1 MSDDK
6 NENRSYEPEN
16 EQEDKKQTDELNHK
30 ETNYMESVKEMVNDT
45 SEPEENERNSDYNRK
60 TEKPASKNKTWL
72 YVMISGVT
80 GGIISAAI
88 ILLMV
93 MNGLIPSQQTQESMT
108 AAPEDENEP
117 EVVQTV
123 SNEGDGEISS
133 SIEESSKATV
143 GVLNMQ
149 QQSIWEQ
156 SEEAGAGSGIIYKK
170 EGDTAYVVTNQH
182 VVDGAEEVEIVLHDE
197 EQLPAQVLGTDPLT
211 DLAVL
216 EVDGENI
223 DTVASIGSSDDLSIG
238 ETVVAIGNPLG
249 MNFANTLTKG
259 IVSGLDRSVQV
270 DTNGDG
276 RPDWITEVIQTD
288 AAINPGNSGGALA
301 NAEGEVIGINSMKVA
316 RQEVEGIGF
325 AIPIDAALPVMEQLE
340 TAGEIERPVI
350 GITTAPLNQVPPQY
364 RQEIALPEEV
374 ESGMVI
380 ADVLNGSAA
389 DEAGLQQFDVITE
402 INGQEITTILELR
415 RFLYSDASIGEAVE
429 IELYRDGNVEN
440 VELTLQA
447 EDSGNS

>member
-16 EQEDKKQTDELNHK
+16 EQEDKNQTDDLNHK

-45 SEPEENERNSDYNRK
+45 SESEANERNTEYNRK
-60 TEKPASKNKTWL
+60 TEKPVSKNKTWL
-72 YVMISGVT
+72 YVMISGIT
-80 GGIISAAI
+80 GGVISAAI

-108 AAPEDENEP
+108 AASEDENEP
-117 EVVQTV
+117 EVVQTI
-123 SNEGDGEISS
+123 SSEDDEEISS
-133 SIEESSKATV
+133 SIEETSQATV

-340 TAGEIERPVI
+340 TTGEIERPVI

-415 RFLYSDASIGEAVE
+415 RFLYSDASIGETVE

-447 EDSGNS
+447 EDTGDL